1 MSQHG
6 QNTQNSILFIVCRSQ
21 HGKKNQYF
29 FIFLFTNQQGQPNR
43 KVLKRAF
50 CCFRV
55 YLT

>member
-21 HGKKNQYF
+21 HGKKKSTF
-29 FIFLFTNQQGQPNR
+29 LFIFTNQQGQPNR
-43 KVLKRAF
+43 KVLKQAF